1 MEFHAF
7 GRGRVIAA
15 GNLLPRL
22 SLFWSTGQVSRSR
35 VARLVAEVS
44 MHFIARIACLALA
57 LALPAQGWAQDQ
69 AQDDAPTE
77 QDGQRQD
84 GQQRV
89 EIDTN
94 LFCDTQQQVE
104 RFVSLLD
111 QNGGSAEAAIAAVN
125 DESKS
130 EDACVIATAAYR
142 RSGIV
147 GTTQN
152 KEATFDVT
160 RIEVVGVYTMNG
172 LERSMPTEFFTLVP
186 RGADEGTVGQGQ
198 R

>member
-1 MEFHAF
+1 
-7 GRGRVIAA
+7 
-15 GNLLPRL
+15 
-22 SLFWSTGQVSRSR
+22 
-35 VARLVAEVS
+35 
-44 MHFIARIACLALA
+44 MHFIARIACFALA

-69 AQDDAPTE
+69 TQPDAPAK
-77 QDGQRQD
+77 QDGQKRD
-84 GQQRV
+84 GQDRV

-125 DESKS
+125 DESKA

-142 RSGIV
+142 RAGV
-147 GTTQN
+147 TGTAKN
-152 KEATFDVT
+152 NEATFDVT
-160 RIEVVGVYTMNG
+160 RIVVIGVYTVNG

-186 RGADEGTVGQGQ
+186 RNAEDGTVGQAP

>member
-1 MEFHAF
+1 
-7 GRGRVIAA
+7 
-15 GNLLPRL
+15 
-22 SLFWSTGQVSRSR
+22 
-35 VARLVAEVS
+35 

-57 LALPAQGWAQDQ
+57 LALPAQCSAQDQ
-69 AQDDAPTE
+69 TQQDAPAK
-77 QDGQRQD
+77 QDGQKQD
-84 GQQRV
+84 GQERV

-111 QNGGSAEAAIAAVN
+111 QNGGSAEAAIADVN

-142 RSGIV
+142 RSGV
-147 GTTQN
+147 AGTAKN
-152 KEATFDVT
+152 NEATFDVM
-160 RIEVVGVYTMNG
+160 RIVVLGVYTVNG

-186 RGADEGTVGQGQ
+186 RGAAEDGTVGQAP